1 MGIVRHYPGSIYF
14 SDLTALAEV
23 LTMSLASSA
32 LPLLQDLERA
42 HPPIALKIHQFLV
55 ANYPVESWEELTRAL
70 EEDAS
75 SFYNL
80 SNIECPFTS
89 RGVFC
94 FLRPGLGKMRIFVR
108 TPPDSSKVNSTRD
121 LLE

>member
-1 MGIVRHYPGSIYF
+1 MGIVRHCPGSIYF

-23 LTMSLASSA
+23 LTMTLASSA

-42 HPPIALKIHQFLV
+42 HPPVAHMIHQFLV
-55 ANYPVESWEELTRAL
+55 DNFPVESWEELSKAL

-89 RGVFC
+89 R
-94 FLRPGLGKMRIFVR
+94 
-108 TPPDSSKVNSTRD
+108 
-121 LLE
+121 